1 MPPCYQ
7 VAATQFSFLRNLQYS
22 RKDRSKQATH
32 PVHTYWFSTH
42 YVQGKS
48 IPCVK
53 FEKEKEEQRPKGAS
67 SSIKRVRGVQKHR
80 NYQDTEDVRMLH
92 HVHKLRKPMVCS
104 GTYTQWAWLE
114 RSVRGVMGR
123 QKWDWSKGPR
133 EVRSRRTTLTGWDF
147 SPKATKRH
155 MCFQAFRILK
165 QFLNVVVHQYHQQ
178 SSIFRCHLDTLRENF
193 RPWGP
198 EMSLRFL
205 KVVLVI
211 MMLSWCYTK
220 YENDWLLGNLTQRLK
235 IPYWRQRQ
243 EVLSKQ
249 KAAFTGCSQQ
259 VRYRKQ
265 KAGTMGHIK
274 TNSPKGSIYN
284 CHLIRGEKPNDSSLV
299 DRDTKT
305 SFFDFFFFLKSVQDA
320 EAERTFSQLHIWN
333 YRLILGI

>member
-1 MPPCYQ
+1 M
-7 VAATQFSFLRNLQYS
+7 F
-22 RKDRSKQATH
+22 
-32 PVHTYWFSTH
+32 
-42 YVQGKS
+42 
-48 IPCVK
+48 
-53 FEKEKEEQRPKGAS
+53 
-67 SSIKRVRGVQKHR
+67 
-80 NYQDTEDVRMLH
+80 H

-104 GTYTQWAWLE
+104 GTYTQLAWLE

-155 MCFQAFRILK
+155 ICFQAFRILK

-220 YENDWLLGNLTQRLK
+220 YENDWLLGILTQRLK

-305 SFFDFFFFLKSVQDA
+305 SFFDFFFFKVSTRCRSRAYFLSA
-320 EAERTFSQLHIWN
+320 TYLEI
-333 YRLILGI
+333 